1 MNALL
6 PEHSITRRVIATSGC
21 VKQLERERGAFYL
34 KKKKKK
40 RMSSPVAEREYVR
53 ERVGNN
59 VYSIKK
65 NRDIVTFVS
74 FLEKNN
80 LLHVHSP
87 L

>member
-34 KKKKKK
+34 KKKKKDVV
-40 RMSSPVAEREYVR
+40 SSCR

-65 NRDIVTFVS
+65 KRDIVTFVS

>member
-1 MNALL
+1 
-6 PEHSITRRVIATSGC
+6 
-21 VKQLERERGAFYL
+21 
-34 KKKKKK
+34 
-40 RMSSPVAEREYVR
+40 MSSPVAEREYVR